1 MSEAESGLPLAERH
15 HHGGEERRETE
26 KVQSE
31 LIGAANTQHHI
42 AVLFLTRVHCEPE
55 VLPAFFLTH
64 KYFFYESHT
73 SSRPEQHKVTHNI
86 KLAPHIFKFPMNWNE
101 HKEAERG
108 GNNSRSSKT
117 LTTELRPVHLD
128 FSQPE
133 DKLQVRVKVHIRAPV
148 NVFYSVE
155 QHGASLHH
163 MNADSTETFC
173 DFA

>member
-1 MSEAESGLPLAERH
+1 MAARNGERQRKCSQNSSEQQTHNITLRFSSWLGSIVNQKSYQP
-15 HHGGEERRETE
+15 
-26 KVQSE
+26 
-31 LIGAANTQHHI
+31 
-42 AVLFLTRVHCEPE
+42 
-55 VLPAFFLTH
+55 FFLTH